1 MMATR
6 TLVELRQET
15 GLSQAEV
22 ADRVN
27 QLAVEAGHRGAALT
41 ANTVSRWERGQ
52 NTPSLLYRRLLA
64 QLFGV
69 EVSTLAPVREG
80 VEVTVEALLMDDAQ
94 ADVDDPRVVH
104 SQREW
109 VATRQALNSRRPALT
124 RLAVELYPRAARVAD
139 TGLIAAP
146 SWIPAVPVP
155 LERVALRHDR
165 AAPLPKL
172 DGTESESAPVR
183 PLASLTRPYPRY
195 TQAVRDLDRPRLFEN
210 RAAWRL
216 LGIGWS
222 AGAGEMVFADTSF
235 FAAVDVNEVAAHEM
249 AYVHL
254 DPKGRPVAGVAHLRG
269 LPFRRLVG
277 DPFDFARRP
286 IMPAVSTLTIRAGNQ
301 PSFILHR
308 RDSRSVA
315 MAGGM
320 LQVIPS
326 GIFQPSSVLPAAVAA
341 DFSLWRN
348 IQREYAE
355 ELMGY
360 PELDGDGQPISYE
373 APPFAEL
380 DAARAAGRL
389 RLWCLGVALDAL
401 TLVGEIL
408 TVAVVDADVFDVM
421 ARDFVEVNEEGTVI
435 NERLPFTE
443 QVVASVLG
451 SGRMAPAGAGC
462 LLLAWRHR
470 EVLLG

>member
-1 MMATR
+1 MAAR
-6 TLVELRQET
+6 TLVELRT
-15 GLSQAEV
+15 AAGLSQAEV

-27 QLAVEAGHRGAALT
+27 QLAAEEGHRGAALT
-41 ANTVSRWERGQ
+41 ANTVSRWERAQ

-64 QLFGV
+64 KLFGV
-69 EVSTLAPVREG
+69 PIADLVPVREG
-80 VEVTVEALLMDDAQ
+80 VDAVEALLMDDAQ
-94 ADVDDPRVVH
+94 VDADDPRVVH
-104 SQREW
+104 SQQEW
-109 VATRQALNSRRPALT
+109 VATRQALNGARPALT
-124 RLAVELYPRAARVAD
+124 RLAVELYPRSARVAD

-146 SWIPAVPVP
+146 SWIPPAPVP
-155 LERVALRHDR
+155 LEAVTLRHDPG
-165 AAPLPKL
+165 APLPKL
-172 DGTESESAPVR
+172 DGSEAESAPVR
-183 PLASLTRPYPRY
+183 PLAALTRSYQRY

-216 LGIGWS
+216 LDLTWS
-222 AGAGEMVFADTSF
+222 GGAGEMVFGDTSF

-254 DPKGRPVAGVAHLRG
+254 DPDGRPVQGAAHLRA
-269 LPFRRLVG
+269 LPFRRLIG

-286 IMPAVSTLTIRAGNQ
+286 VMPAISTLTIRAGGQ

-308 RDSRSVA
+308 RDSKSVA

-326 GIFQPSSVLPAAVAA
+326 GIFQPSSVLPAAVEA

-348 IQREYAE
+348 VEREYAE

-373 APPFAEL
+373 AEPFRSL
-380 DAARAAGRL
+380 DVARAAGWL
-389 RLWCLGVALDAL
+389 RIHCLGVALDAL

-408 TVAVVDADVFDVM
+408 TVAVVDGDVFDDM
-421 ARDFVEVNEEGTVI
+421 ARDFVEVNEEGTVV

-443 QVVASVLG
+443 QVVESVLA

-470 EVLLG
+470 DVLFG